1 MLRSFALHD
10 IPVNHIA
17 ALERWYYRD
26 HAPEIVRR
34 YGPWLARFECYLPV
48 QPPANVRAYGFHNW
62 RMTEGWWRELPEAGT
77 ENDLCFTPPKVW
89 ARVAPVFVRPQPTEH
104 FVACDWLPLEKACI
118 RWLLLLRYPDGV
130 SQDEGEEWFLQ
141 VHAPELAA
149 QPGLVRFVSY
159 KAIHEVGHVPG
170 RWRLDTEPPT
180 GNVQPRWDRVL
191 ELWFETFD
199 DWQRFVDA
207 AADSCSRPEWAT
219 EPGYPFVRPY
229 EELASTFLLE
239 RPNDDFLRDLRGYV
253 P

>member
-48 QPPANVRAYGFHNW
+48 PVPDDARVYGFHNW

-77 ENDLCFTPPKVW
+77 ENDLCFTPPAVS
-89 ARVAPVFVRPQPTEH
+89 ARVAAAFVKPQPTEH
-104 FVACDWLPLEKACI
+104 FVACNWLPLEKSCI
-118 RWLLLLRYPDGV
+118 RWLVLLRYPDGV
-130 SQDEGEEWFLQ
+130 EAEEGERWFLR
-141 VHAPELAA
+141 VHAPELAE
-149 QPGLVRFVSY
+149 QPGLVRFMSY
-159 KAIHEVGHVPG
+159 KVIQDVGNVPG
-170 RWRLDTEPPT
+170 RWRPDTAPPP
-180 GNVQPRWDRVL
+180 GYIKARWDRVL
-191 ELWFETFD
+191 ELWYETFA
-199 DWQRFVDA
+199 DWRQGVEA
-207 AADSCSRPEWAT
+207 ATARCTGPGWAT
-219 EPGYPFVRPY
+219 QPQYPFLRAY
-229 EELASTFLLE
+229 EELASTFILE